1 MLLKKQV
8 LDGIAEGRITVAF
21 RRWKRPTVKTGGSLR
36 TTVGLLAIEFVEV
49 VDEERI
55 TKQDAKRAGFVDNI
69 LGRDGVEQIVNFPR
83 VPKMLHCHLPEGN
96 EVGFTTVR
104 PSPPGPAFTVF
115 MIWPQHDGDGRTIV
129 AVELLQKTGNH
140 VERF

>member
-55 TKQDAKRAGFVDNI
+55 TKQDAKRAGFIDNI
-69 LGRDGVEQIVNFPR
+69 LARWRKAVYEHPA
-83 VPKMLHCHLPEGN
+83 CPED
-96 EVGFTTVR
+96 
-104 PSPPGPAFTVF
+104 A
-115 MIWPQHDGDGRTIV
+115 PQSFARG
-129 AVELLQKTGNH
+129 
-140 VERF
+140 

>member
-8 LDGIAEGRITVAF
+8 LDGIADGRITVAF

-69 LGRDGVEQIVNFPR
+69 LARWRKADYEHPA
-83 VPKMLHCHLPEGN
+83 CPED
-96 EVGFTTVR
+96 
-104 PSPPGPAFTVF
+104 A
-115 MIWPQHDGDGRTIV
+115 PQSFARG
-129 AVELLQKTGNH
+129 Q
-140 VERF
+140 